1 MNRVEEIERAIE
13 SLTPEEFAQVARR
26 VHDLEQKRWDAQLD
40 GDAAAGRLEFLSSE
54 ARDEQRNGLL
64 TDWPP
69 SS

>member
-13 SLTPEEFAQVARR
+13 SLSPEEFAQVARR
-26 VHDLEQKRWDAQLD
+26 VHDLEHERWDAQLD
-40 GDAAAGRLEFLSSE
+40 EDAAAGRLEFLSNE